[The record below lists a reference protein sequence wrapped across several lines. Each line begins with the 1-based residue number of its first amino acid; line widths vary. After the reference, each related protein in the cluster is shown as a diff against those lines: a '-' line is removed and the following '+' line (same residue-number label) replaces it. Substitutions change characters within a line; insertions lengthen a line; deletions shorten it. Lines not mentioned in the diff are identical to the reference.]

1 MEDKTILEF
10 LEENAG
16 NSAIKL
22 DEEYLVNISVK
33 TMAMMCEECKDF
45 ASASFLSKLCSE
57 LMTYGEENNVKE
69 ISVEDYI
76 NYFLKGK
83 FYTTKNVD
91 DHKIKSMFYETHF
104 MFLSFAFKFLCVH
117 QNLPQLFEEAIKNN
131 KEKEEE

>member
-33 TMAMMCEECKDF
+33 TMATMCAECKDF
-45 ASASFLSKLCSE
+45 ASASFLGKLCSE

-69 ISVEDYI
+69 ISD
-76 NYFLKGK
+76 
-83 FYTTKNVD
+83 
-91 DHKIKSMFYETHF
+91 
-104 MFLSFAFKFLCVH
+104 
-117 QNLPQLFEEAIKNN
+117 
-131 KEKEEE
+131 